1 MNIEKTI
8 KNLRLRGYTVQHF
21 ATGAEAAAYM
31 AGEIHNTEVG
41 FGGSVT
47 AEKLGL
53 YELLSKDNV
62 CHWHWRPNGCA
73 ENSDGT
79 PAYVTN
85 ADLYAKANNAHIYI
99 TSANAIAETGEIIN
113 IDGRGN
119 RLAGQVFGMGKKVY
133 IVSGTNKIAPDFTSA
148 VERARQVAAV
158 TRGKDFPFSTPC
170 KRDDKCHDCRS
181 KERFCNAMLILW
193 GPMFDMEGME
203 VILID
208 EELGY

>member
-1 MNIEKTI
+1 MDIEKTI
-8 KNLRLRGYTVQHF
+8 KSLKSRGYTVQHF
-21 ATGAEAAAYM
+21 ATRAEAAAYM
-31 AGEIHNTEVG
+31 ASEIHNTDVG

-47 AEKLGL
+47 AEELGL
-53 YELLSKDNV
+53 YELLSKDNT
-62 CHWHWRPNGCA
+62 CYWHWRPA
-73 ENSDGT
+73 AAADDGEDK
-79 PAYVTN
+79 PSYVTN
-85 ADLYAKANNAHIYI
+85 AELYAKANNAHIYI

-119 RLAGQVFGMGKKVY
+119 RLAGQVYGMGKKVY

-158 TRGKDFPFSTPC
+158 RRGKDFPFKTPC
-170 KRDDKCHDCRS
+170 KADNKCHDCRS

-203 VILID
+203 VVLID